1 MENTGLKEIYKKV
14 EESFQKTID
23 WFKKEISGLRGSRL
37 SIELFDNIRV
47 SCYNASMTLK
57 EVATLSLL
65 DSKTVSIEPWDK
77 SLIPNIEKCLV
88 SSGLEGNI
96 RNDGKRIIFS
106 MPLVSQEEKEK
117 VIKLLKQKMEQA
129 KESLRKIRD
138 DYWKKIQEMERE
150 GEITEDEKF
159 QGKDKLQE
167 LIDKAEEEI
176 ERAEKI
182 KEEEIMS

>member
-1 MENTGLKEIYKKV
+1 MENADLKDIYKKV
-14 EESFQKTID
+14 EESFQKTIE
-23 WFKKEISGLRGSRL
+23 WFKREISGLRGSRL

-47 SCYNASMTLK
+47 SCYNTSMTLK
-57 EVATLSLL
+57 EVATLSLI
-65 DSKTVSIEPWDK
+65 DSKTISIEPWDK

-96 RNDGKRIIFS
+96 RNDGKRIIFT

-129 KESLRKIRD
+129 KESLRKVRD
-138 DYWKKIQEMERE
+138 EYWKRIQEMERK

-167 LIDKAEEEI
+167 LIDKAEEGI
-176 ERAEKI
+176 EKI
-182 KEEEIMS
+182 EKVKEEEIIS